1 MVNSLS
7 RRGLL
12 FAALPFSTLADNGGG
27 FSAVLWKSVAPIY
40 AQTLRHPF
48 LTGLTDG
55 TLPKEKFEFY
65 LKQDSLYLVAFAEAL
80 GVLAS
85 KAPRVDWM
93 MTLNQHAI
101 DSVKTERQLHESIL
115 RGASARV
122 MAPVNYAYSNHFL
135 ATVHRKSFAEGL
147 CALLPCY
154 WIYWEAGKELK
165 KKGSA
170 NADYRKWID
179 QYADPAYGK
188 TVRLVLD
195 MIDEESK
202 RLDAD
207 RKQACVDLF
216 VTSSRYEYLFW
227 DMAWRLEAWKP

>member
-1 MVNSLS
+1 VLTT

-12 FAALPFSTLADNGGG
+12 LSACLMPGAFASAPARFSDRLW
-27 FSAVLWKSVAPIY
+27 SAIAGIY
-40 AQTLRHPF
+40 AETLKHPF

-55 TLPKEKFEFY
+55 TLPKDRFDFY

-93 MTLNQHAI
+93 ITLNQHAI
-101 DSVKTERQLHESIL
+101 DCVKTERQLHESLL
-115 RGASARV
+115 RGAAAKT

-135 ATVHRKSFAEGL
+135 ATVHRKPFAEGL

-154 WIYWEAGKELK
+154 WIYWEVGRELRK
-165 KKGSA
+165 RGSR
-170 NADYRKWID
+170 NKDYAKWIE
-179 QYADPAYGK
+179 QYSSEEYGK
-188 TVRLVLD
+188 TVQLVLD
-195 MIDEESK
+195 MINEESARLDEE
-202 RLDAD
+202 
-207 RKQACVDLF
+207 RKQSCVDLF